1 MDFRVAGPDDAEGV
15 ARAHV
20 DGWQWGYRGLMPD
33 AYLDGLDWTD
43 RLDRW
48 QATLRDPGPT
58 RTHVAV
64 ADGRICGLVHSGPV
78 RDNDLVPAAFHEV
91 YSLYVSA
98 QAAGRGAGAR
108 LPALG
113 VGGAPPTSPGTVVWV
128 LVGNARARTFYERHG
143 FVLDGASKEYEWGGV
158 SLSDVRMRRV
168 PTPP

>member
-1 MDFRVAGPDDAEGV
+1 MAGDA
-15 ARAHV
+15 A
-20 DGWQWGYRGLMPD
+20 
-33 AYLDGLDWTD
+33 
-43 RLDRW
+43 
-48 QATLRDPGPT
+48 DPGPT

-98 QAAGRGAGAR
+98 QASGRGAGAR
-108 LPALG
+108 LLALG
-113 VGGAPPTSPGTVVWV
+113 VGGAPPTSPGMVVWV

>member
-78 RDNDLVPAAFHEV
+78 RDDDLV
-91 YSLYVSA
+91 L
-98 QAAGRGAGAR
+98 
-108 LPALG
+108 
-113 VGGAPPTSPGTVVWV
+113 
-128 LVGNARARTFYERHG
+128 
-143 FVLDGASKEYEWGGV
+143 
-158 SLSDVRMRRV
+158 SLSLAAPRRR
-168 PTPP
+168 PAGGEAQ

>member
-33 AYLDGLDWTD
+33 AHLDGLDWTD

-98 QAAGRGAGAR
+98 QASGRGAGAR
-108 LPALG
+108 LLALG